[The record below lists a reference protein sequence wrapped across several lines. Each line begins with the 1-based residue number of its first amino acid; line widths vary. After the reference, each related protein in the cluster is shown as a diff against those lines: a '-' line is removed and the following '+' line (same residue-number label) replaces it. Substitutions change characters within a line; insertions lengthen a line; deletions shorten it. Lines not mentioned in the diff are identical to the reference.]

1 MKDKNLP
8 NDYNSLSL
16 EELTNEA
23 NKMIE
28 DLENSVE
35 NYQNLLKLNNIIEKK
50 FQKDI
55 KNINEKTKEKIQ
67 KISSKKNDKKINEMN
82 PIDAMKKF
90 VVTMFNLFVS
100 LLATLAIA

>member
-16 EELTNEA
+16 EELTKEA

-28 DLENSVE
+28 DLENQKNLENSIE

-50 FQKDI
+50 FQKNVKI
-55 KNINEKTKEKIQ
+55 INEKTKEKIS
-67 KISSKKNDKKINEMN
+67 KITSIKNANKI
-82 PIDAMKKF
+82 K
-90 VVTMFNLFVS
+90 
-100 LLATLAIA
+100 

>member
-16 EELTNEA
+16 EELTKEA

-28 DLENSVE
+28 DLENQKNLENSIE

-50 FQKDI
+50 FQKDV
-55 KNINEKTKEKIQ
+55 KNISEKTKENILKITSE
-67 KISSKKNDKKINEMN
+67 KNAKKTK
-82 PIDAMKKF
+82 
-90 VVTMFNLFVS
+90 
-100 LLATLAIA
+100 